1 MRSVV
6 LIAFSLSRKKDLA
19 GAQYHNFASKEEDF
33 PSAFLYHLRE
43 KKRQSQMGTQPRKYI
58 PIAVP
63 ASVYGKDA
71 DLSNL

>member
-1 MRSVV
+1 MVLAGESHHCEAGALRSVV

-43 KKRQSQMGTQPRKYI
+43 EKI
-58 PIAVP
+58 
-63 ASVYGKDA
+63 
-71 DLSNL
+71 

>member
-43 KKRQSQMGTQPRKYI
+43 EKILQSQIGTQPRKYI
-58 PIAVP
+58 PNAVP
-63 ASVYGKDA
+63 ASVYGKRC
-71 DLSNL
+71 